1 MDMNVSIFPPN
12 SRLNDAVRSNA
23 FPFTLRPFMFK
34 LSGWTDATSDL
45 DVALF
50 GVEILICALII

>member
-1 MDMNVSIFPPN
+1 MNVSIFPSN
-12 SRLNDAVRSNA
+12 SSPKDAERSNA
-23 FPFTLRPFMFK
+23 FPFTVRPFMFK

-50 GVEILICALII
+50 GVEILICALIT